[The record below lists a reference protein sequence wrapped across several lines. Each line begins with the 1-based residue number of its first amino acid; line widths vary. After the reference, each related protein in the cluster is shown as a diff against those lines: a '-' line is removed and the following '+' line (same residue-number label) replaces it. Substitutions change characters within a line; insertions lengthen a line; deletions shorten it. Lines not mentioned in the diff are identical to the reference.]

1 MGFTTEVECSLNFIK
16 PSINQ
21 QIALPYM
28 YQEGVS
34 SLSNSSQPS
43 FLESFMEL
51 IQIGHLDGNG
61 LSFNPFSMQN

>member
-1 MGFTTEVECSLNFIK
+1 MGFTTEVECSLNFIE

-28 YQEGVS
+28 CQEGES
-34 SLSNSSQPS
+34 SLFNSSQPS
-43 FLESFMEL
+43 FLESFTQL
-51 IQIGHLDGNG
+51 IQIGHLGGNY